1 MVLDTQEEIPLIPG
15 WPFLR
20 DVNARIDVGAEKIQ
34 FRIGWRN
41 MTFKFQAKEEQCYLV
56 HDEETR
62 GWRKPQPQYNKE
74 KVAPTKPKVDS
85 LITMIR
91 EHWEQDKRHQPKK
104 LKPINKAK
112 GERRRKSRTPS
123 PKPHRL
129 HRHRKKQRR
138 CGVWR
143 EHRPSLPLRDRAS
156 PRSI

>member
-1 MVLDTQEEIPLIPG
+1 
-15 WPFLR
+15 
-20 DVNARIDVGAEKIQ
+20 
-34 FRIGWRN
+34 

-129 HRHRKKQRR
+129 HRHRKNKEGVVCEESIVRVFHSGTGRAQDQFRKRR
-138 CGVWR
+138 
-143 EHRPSLPLRDRAS
+143 S
-156 PRSI
+156 PTHTL